1 MGGDFIIHFR
11 AKMDDDRETLEA
23 ISTLQ
28 SLLDSTTLALAHGME
43 PFFPGDYEIPDDITI
58 EYIEREEN
66 PYEWLA
72 KIESI
77 LQRDNTE
84 ILQHINELEN
94 AFGINNPIPKEKD

>member
-43 PFFPGDYEIPDDITI
+43 PFFPVDYEILEDI
-58 EYIEREEN
+58 EGGEN
-66 PYEWLA
+66 PNEWIA
-72 KIESI
+72 EIESI

-84 ILQHINELEN
+84 ILQHIVTMLVRASHKNMTFV
-94 AFGINNPIPKEKD
+94 A